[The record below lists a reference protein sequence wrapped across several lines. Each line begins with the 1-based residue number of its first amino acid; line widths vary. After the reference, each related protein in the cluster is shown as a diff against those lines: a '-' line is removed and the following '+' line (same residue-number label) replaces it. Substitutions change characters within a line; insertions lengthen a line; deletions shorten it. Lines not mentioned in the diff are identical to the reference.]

1 MCIYCFKNEIRN
13 FKFNRNNIE
22 LFFFDWIL
30 YGIEML
36 VVFLVNFREYSV
48 IELKC

>member
-13 FKFNRNNIE
+13 FKFIRNNIE
-22 LFFFDWIL
+22 LFFIDWVL
-30 YGIEML
+30 YGIDMV